1 MHEGVVSQ
9 RNVQVS
15 CLLEVDKPVAHWSP
29 VCLSAGTAFSQGGSL
44 VACRC
49 KFVCITRQP
58 TVVAWE
64 GGDVATP

>member
-9 RNVQVS
+9 RDVQVS
-15 CLLEVDKPVAHWSP
+15 CLLEVKKPAAHWSP
-29 VCLSAGTAFSQGGSL
+29 VCLSAGSASSQGSSL

-49 KFVCITRQP
+49 TFVCVTRQP

-64 GGDVATP
+64 SGDLDTP